1 MGTDTDEKNNK
12 APDRQYLA
20 TVKAATDYLAKD
32 RTILANERTLLAYI
46 RTGLML
52 LGSGVTFT
60 KLFHEDAFTV
70 YLGWVLTGLSL
81 PVFLFS
87 IYRFRSVSK
96 HLNSRY
102 DHQ

>member
-1 MGTDTDEKNNK
+1 MSNESNQPTNK
-12 APDRQYLA
+12 VPDRQYLA

-52 LGSGVTFT
+52 LGSGITFT
-60 KLFHEDAFTV
+60 KLFHEDPFSV
-70 YLGWVLTGLSL
+70 YLGWVLTCLSI
-81 PVFLFS
+81 PVFAFS

-96 HLNSRY
+96 HLNDRY

>member
-1 MGTDTDEKNNK
+1 MNQETEKPNNQI
-12 APDRQYLA
+12 PDREYLA
-20 TVKAATDYLAKD
+20 TIKAATDYLAKD

-60 KLFHEDAFTV
+60 KLFHEDPFSV
-70 YLGWVLTGLSL
+70 YLGWALTCLSV

-102 DHQ
+102 DHK

>member
-1 MGTDTDEKNNK
+1 MNQETEKPNNK
-12 APDRQYLA
+12 IPDREYLA
-20 TVKAATDYLAKD
+20 TIKAATDYLAKD
-32 RTILANERTLLAYI
+32 RTVLANERTLLAYI

-52 LGSGVTFT
+52 LGSGITFS
-60 KLFHEDAFTV
+60 KMFHDDTAV
-70 YLGWVLTGLSL
+70 VRLGWVLTSLSV

-102 DHQ
+102 DHK

>member
-1 MGTDTDEKNNK
+1 MNNESNQPTK
-12 APDRQYLA
+12 KVPDRQYLA

-60 KLFHEDAFTV
+60 KLFHEDPFSV
-70 YLGWVLTGLSL
+70 YLGWVLTGLSI
-81 PVFLFS
+81 PVFAFS
-87 IYRFRSVSK
+87 VYRFRSVSK
-96 HLNSRY
+96 HLNDRY

>member
-1 MGTDTDEKNNK
+1 MDTETEKPKNQI
-12 APDRQYLA
+12 PDRQYLA

-52 LGSGVTFT
+52 LGSGVTFS
-60 KLFHEDAFTV
+60 KLFHEDPFSV
-70 YLGWVLTGLSL
+70 YLGWVLTGLSI
-81 PVFLFS
+81 PVFIFS

-96 HLNSRY
+96 HLNDRY